1 MCLSWPSGSVMRQI
15 TDPPC
20 EAPLRLQELSIQFN
34 RVNLPI
40 VISDDKATDRKR
52 VNHCFGFPSFP
63 FPSRIA
69 TRATNFQPPDAV
81 PPQFTGN
88 KGLVNG

>member
-1 MCLSWPSGSVMRQI
+1 MRQI
-15 TDPPC
+15 TDPPY

-52 VNHCFGFPSFP
+52 VRHCFGFPSFP

-69 TRATNFQPPDAV
+69 MRATSLPPSGRSPTAIYR
-81 PPQFTGN
+81 Q
-88 KGLVNG
+88 